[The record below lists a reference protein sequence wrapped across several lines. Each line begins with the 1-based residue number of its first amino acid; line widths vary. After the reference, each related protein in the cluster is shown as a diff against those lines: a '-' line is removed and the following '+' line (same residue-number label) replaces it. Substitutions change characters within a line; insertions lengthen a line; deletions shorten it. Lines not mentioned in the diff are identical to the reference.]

1 MKIWEENGR
10 KTQKVTLEV
19 IFNDMVRST
28 LLQGRH
34 LAEML
39 ASANNYAL
47 LAFDTTSGEVG
58 SWAEKIVRGP
68 LGDSVEP
75 SEKGI

>member
-1 MKIWEENGR
+1 MYFSNNKLSKFEDIKFSEENGR
-10 KTQKVTLEV
+10 KAEKASSEV
-19 IFNDMVRST
+19 IFKDMVRST

-58 SWAEKIVRGP
+58 S
-68 LGDSVEP
+68 
-75 SEKGI
+75 